1 MKTIGLKQDDPL
13 QGAELPIP
21 HALFVENQTTG
32 CFPGLKGNAEE
43 LTSVGLVV
51 APNEIFCCCCQGRLH
66 SGRMREHNIAI
77 ETTRARAKLRI
88 RFPIR

>member
-1 MKTIGLKQDDPL
+1 VKTIGLKQDDPL

-21 HALFVENQTTG
+21 HALFAENQTTG

-51 APNEIFCCCCQGRLH
+51 AAQRNLLLLL
-66 SGRMREHNIAI
+66 SGPFAFGTHAG
-77 ETTRARAKLRI
+77 AKYCD
-88 RFPIR
+88 